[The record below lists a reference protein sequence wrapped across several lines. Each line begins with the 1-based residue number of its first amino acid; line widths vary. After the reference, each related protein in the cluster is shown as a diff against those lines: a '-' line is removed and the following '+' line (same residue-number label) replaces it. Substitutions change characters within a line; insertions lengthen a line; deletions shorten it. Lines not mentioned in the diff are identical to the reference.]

1 MSVPTSL
8 PPAIVLVDDEP
19 DVRHLLRRILMYAV
33 GGCELIAVGTAVEAL
48 ATLRTHNV
56 LLLITDYNMPK
67 INGLQLMQAAKK
79 ASPTTVVV
87 LISAYVTPELEKG
100 VKKAGADYFLPKPF
114 PFDRLEAIVKAVLAS

>member
-33 GGCELIAVGTAVEAL
+33 GSCELIAVGTAVEAL
-48 ATLRTHNV
+48 ATLRTRNV

-79 ASPTTVVV
+79 ASPTTVVII
-87 LISAYVTPELEKG
+87 ISAYVTPELEKG